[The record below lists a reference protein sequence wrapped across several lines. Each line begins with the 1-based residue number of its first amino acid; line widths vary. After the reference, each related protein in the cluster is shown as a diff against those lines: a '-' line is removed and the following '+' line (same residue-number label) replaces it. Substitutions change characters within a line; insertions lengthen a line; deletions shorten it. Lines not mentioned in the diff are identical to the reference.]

1 MIVFYH
7 SIWQQSDHTHDH
19 HKVGSLFWKR
29 TLQKSKAL
37 ATLKHF
43 FKYPFLSQTKKAK
56 YLPMLA
62 LSFCFQ
68 LSTLLRFRMKAH
80 HFLTYFFVI
89 LRFHLSTLRNNKFS
103 KRFTLNTVV
112 KSLISSAFF
121 RRLVW
126 TIEENASEYAFP
138 SARTALG
145 ECWLKV
151 LITQKWH
158 SKVHA

>member
-7 SIWQQSDHTHDH
+7 SIWQHSDHTHDH

-37 ATLKHF
+37 ATLEHF
-43 FKYPFLSQTKKAK
+43 FKYPFFSQTKKAK

-68 LSTLLRFRMKAH
+68 LSTLLRFRMKAR
-80 HFLTYFFVI
+80 HFFTYFFVI

-112 KSLISSAFF
+112 KSLISSAFSGVQF
-121 RRLVW
+121 GRQKKTHQSMRFPVQGLYQ
-126 TIEENASEYAFP
+126 ENVGSR
-138 SARTALG
+138 S
-145 ECWLKV
+145 
-151 LITQKWH
+151 
-158 SKVHA
+158 

>member
-1 MIVFYH
+1 MITTKLDHFFGKEHYRNLRPWPH
-7 SIWQQSDHTHDH
+7 LSI
-19 HKVGSLFWKR
+19 
-29 TLQKSKAL
+29 
-37 ATLKHF
+37 F

-80 HFLTYFFVI
+80 HFFTYFFVI